1 MWERYNVDMAA
12 ASPSPDIAPPDAV
25 EFALSA
31 LHVYLIINAA
41 PIYAYRI
48 WKADTYSCR
57 NERQLGYI
65 FVCLINI
72 GRGRDFLDPALHLSS
87 ESHST

>member
-1 MWERYNVDMAA
+1 MWERYNLCVA

-48 WKADTYSCR
+48 WKADTHSCR

-65 FVCLINI
+65 LC
-72 GRGRDFLDPALHLSS
+72 AS
-87 ESHST
+87 